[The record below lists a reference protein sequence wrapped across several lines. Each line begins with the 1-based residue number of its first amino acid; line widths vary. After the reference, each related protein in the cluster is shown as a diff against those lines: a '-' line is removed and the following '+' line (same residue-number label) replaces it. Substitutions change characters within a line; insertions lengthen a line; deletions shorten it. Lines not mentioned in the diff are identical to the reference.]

1 MILATEYQKVWV
13 VNILSASTV
22 ERKLGSDCTGSDGD
36 ANRVLTL
43 ANTTTSAKEMVFL
56 DGVCLKAGTD
66 YTANHLAASST
77 ITFLLKVWDTQHIEV
92 LYFT

>member
-1 MILATEYQKVWV
+1 MVEYQKVEV

-22 ERKLGSDCTGSDGD
+22 ERKDGSDCTLTDGD

-43 ANTTTSAKEMVFL
+43 ANTTTSSKEMVFL
-56 DGVCLKAGTD
+56 DGVCLDRDVD
-66 YTANHLAASST
+66 YSVSHLAASST
-77 ITFLLKVWDTQHIEV
+77 ITFLVKVWDTQHIQV